1 MPTIQDHISLDAL
14 TEGTLSTL
22 KAIGVDDIAIM
33 HPTPPEPGEDQS
45 PLWRDVRRT
54 VEAHGM
60 RFFNIGLRP
69 HPSITL
75 GRDGRDDHIKRWC
88 ALIRSL
94 GAAGVPSLT
103 YNFRG
108 IGNFRTESAVGRGGA
123 LGTARSTLPSSRPIP
138 SCIPISR
145 LRRAT
150 CTPICAISWSAS
162 RRWPRSARCV

>member
-14 TEGTLSTL
+14 TDSTLSTL

-33 HPTPPEPGEDQS
+33 HPTPPGPGEDQA

-54 VEAHGM
+54 VETHGL

-75 GRDGRDDHIKRWC
+75 GRDGRDEHIEGWC

-108 IGNFRTESAVGRGGA
+108 IGNFRTESAVGRGGP
-123 LGTARSTLPSSRPIP
+123 GTARSTLPSSRPIP
-138 SCIPISR
+138 NCIPTSR
-145 LRRAT
+145 FQSAT
-150 CTPICAISWSAS
+150 CAPICATSWSAS
-162 RRWPRSARCV
+162 RRWPRSARCVS